1 LQNKSTIVGRTKEK
15 NELHR
20 YIDSM
25 RNGNGG
31 VVLVSGEA
39 GVGKTSLIEE
49 VLLHSGA
56 DALISRANEEGNSP
70 YFMISSALR
79 SCIRKHGKDKI
90 NCGSLSKY
98 LSLILP
104 ELGIPPKEV
113 DAETLKEAI
122 TSSFIHLTKE
132 NPIIVFLDDIHWA
145 DNATIEFLSFIS
157 SQIRK
162 HSLLIVASYRS
173 DEVTRKHK
181 ITRLKSDLRRKQIL
195 NEIIVQ
201 PFDFDETHSFIS
213 KLLNK
218 TPSSDLTN
226 ILFARTQGIPFY
238 IEELTG
244 ALVESGNIDGS
255 NVEANLLNNDDVPIP
270 ESIKDTILQH
280 LNFLSPEAYKHIEV
294 AAVAGIE
301 FDLNMIIELTGSET
315 GLDELFEK
323 RLIREKEKNT
333 AEFRHAIIRE
343 AVKSEVMWTR
353 RRNLHKKIAS
363 YLVGKKSLPE
373 IVAEHWLAANELD
386 KARSSLI
393 DSVEQSCSLYAFE
406 DAYEYANKAL
416 EIWPDDIDEA
426 GRIEMLKRLSHCSK
440 LSGKLNDAIRSL
452 REIIASPSVSE
463 NHEQLGEVYRSL
475 ATLQGLNGAWEPSV
489 QSRIQSAEEFERAG
503 LLEDAA
509 SEYLMAAGRYVG
521 MIQTSNALNAANKA
535 IELAKQSNRI
545 DIESMALGLSGNI
558 LSMEG
563 NFEKGREVVQEALS
577 LALKNNLTDAASII
591 YRRLASALEYAS
603 DYLSARDAYYNA
615 YNFCVTEGKEV
626 SAQVCLSC
634 MSYTLFQTGDWKKSL
649 EFCRDVIMDENTPEN
664 SIPIGYAM
672 MGLIYA
678 FRGEIKKALK
688 NLKEALKLTRK
699 LEITAGELISL
710 WGLAVVYEN
719 ELDSSSA
726 EETYRSI
733 LYIWEKTQDRHDII
747 PVFMWASKFFAE
759 NSFEKETTQCAEALA
774 SIASST
780 GNPEA
785 MAALAYSLGEKAIMN
800 NNIDEALTQLSQA
813 LNHLEKLE
821 IPLEKLFIQ
830 IRSGNVHKIK
840 GANKNAVQHF
850 HNALNISKKLG
861 TRPFSSIINGELESL
876 DISSRE
882 SRKKDSE
889 ERKSKSGLTKRQ
901 MEILLLL
908 SEGLTNK
915 EIAEKL
921 FLSTRTVDMHV
932 SHILERLNCRSRM
945 EAMNKAKEIGL
956 L

>member
-1 LQNKSTIVGRTKEK
+1 
-15 NELHR
+15 
-20 YIDSM
+20 
-25 RNGNGG
+25 
-31 VVLVSGEA
+31 
-39 GVGKTSLIEE
+39 
-49 VLLHSGA
+49 
-56 DALISRANEEGNSP
+56 
-70 YFMISSALR
+70 
-79 SCIRKHGKDKI
+79 
-90 NCGSLSKY
+90 
-98 LSLILP
+98 
-104 ELGIPPKEV
+104 
-113 DAETLKEAI
+113 
-122 TSSFIHLTKE
+122 
-132 NPIIVFLDDIHWA
+132 
-145 DNATIEFLSFIS
+145 
-157 SQIRK
+157 
-162 HSLLIVASYRS
+162 
-173 DEVTRKHK
+173 
-181 ITRLKSDLRRKQIL
+181 
-195 NEIIVQ
+195 
-201 PFDFDETHSFIS
+201 
-213 KLLNK
+213 
-218 TPSSDLTN
+218 
-226 ILFARTQGIPFY
+226 
-238 IEELTG
+238 
-244 ALVESGNIDGS
+244 
-255 NVEANLLNNDDVPIP
+255 
-270 ESIKDTILQH
+270 
-280 LNFLSPEAYKHIEV
+280 
-294 AAVAGIE
+294 
-301 FDLNMIIELTGSET
+301 
-315 GLDELFEK
+315 
-323 RLIREKEKNT
+323 
-333 AEFRHAIIRE
+333 
-343 AVKSEVMWTR
+343 
-353 RRNLHKKIAS
+353 
-363 YLVGKKSLPE
+363 
-373 IVAEHWLAANELD
+373 
-386 KARSSLI
+386 
-393 DSVEQSCSLYAFE
+393 
-406 DAYEYANKAL
+406 
-416 EIWPDDIDEA
+416 
-426 GRIEMLKRLSHCSK
+426 
-440 LSGKLNDAIRSL
+440 
-452 REIIASPSVSE
+452 
-463 NHEQLGEVYRSL
+463 
-475 ATLQGLNGAWEPSV
+475 
-489 QSRIQSAEEFERAG
+489 
-503 LLEDAA
+503 
-509 SEYLMAAGRYVG
+509 
-521 MIQTSNALNAANKA
+521 
-535 IELAKQSNRI
+535 
-545 DIESMALGLSGNI
+545 
-558 LSMEG
+558 
-563 NFEKGREVVQEALS
+563 
-577 LALKNNLTDAASII
+577 
-591 YRRLASALEYAS
+591 
-603 DYLSARDAYYNA
+603 
-615 YNFCVTEGKEV
+615 
-626 SAQVCLSC
+626 
-634 MSYTLFQTGDWKKSL
+634 
-649 EFCRDVIMDENTPEN
+649 MDENTPEN